1 MTSAAFRSSPNIGR
15 LCENLVAVAL
25 HRRALRGDLEVFYW
39 QGAEQEEVDFV
50 LKEGPRVTRLIQVC
64 AYPES
69 QVTRSREVRSLLKA
83 SRALGCED
91 LEVLT
96 LSDEGEEQVHWF
108 GMTARV
114 RFIPIWKWLQD
125 PGS

>member
-64 AYPES
+64 AHPES
-69 QVTRSREVRSLLKA
+69 QATRSREVRSLLKA
-83 SRALGCED
+83 SRALGCDD
-91 LEVLT
+91 LDVLT
-96 LSDEGEEQVHWF
+96 LAQEGEEQVSWF

-114 RFIPIWKWLQD
+114 RFIPLWRWLED
-125 PGS
+125 AC